1 MFNETPQE
9 AVLDYNADTLVVLNE
24 SPAYYSSVKPF
35 TMTAKE
41 ISNAVRRDK
50 DNEARIAKFESRIYN
65 VEEYLKENYEELD
78 DHATEIAKLLGIDLT
93 QKVEVTVDV
102 TFTATLLLPMGTDI
116 SDVSTFDF
124 EATLTSNSDFDIDDF
139 DYDVN
144 DVSEKY

>member
-41 ISNAVRRDK
+41 ISSAILRDK
-50 DNEARIAKFESRIYN
+50 DNASRIAKFESRIFN
-65 VEEYLKENYEELD
+65 VEQYLKDNYEELD
-78 DHATEIAKLLGIDLT
+78 DHAIEIAKLLGIDLN
-93 QKVEVTVDV
+93 QKVEVEVSV

-116 SDVSTFDF
+116 DDISTFDF
-124 EATLTSNSDFDIDDF
+124 DATLTTNSDFDIDEF
-139 DYDVN
+139 DYDVT